1 MKSILSL
8 ALAFSVT
15 AAVQAQNLELNKGDH
30 ICIVGNTLAERM
42 QFFGHLEARLT
53 SRFADQQLVFRN
65 LGYAGDEVTTRLRSM
80 DFGTPDQ
87 WLAGDSP
94 VPQPQKLNAGAP
106 VRKNRF
112 ELTGTKADVIFAF
125 FGYNEAQAGEAG
137 LAKFKADLDAW
148 LKHTLAQKYNG
159 RSTPRVVLF
168 SPIAHENLQDPNL
181 PNGQENN
188 ARLKLYTAA
197 MAEVAKSNNV
207 RFIDLF
213 TPIAEL
219 FADVRAPHT
228 INGIHLNEHGDAMVA
243 WIIESALFPDGP
255 QFKRDAAALE
265 RLRQAINDKNFYW
278 YHRYRATDGYS
289 TFGDRAFLKFTAG
302 QSNYEVV
309 QRELEILDLKTANR
323 DKAVWAVARGG
334 QYQPVD
340 DNLPELIPVVTNLPG
355 PLPGGKHVFAGA
367 EQAIGQMTVHKG
379 MKVNLFAAEEDFQEL
394 INPVQ
399 MAFDTKGRL
408 WVAVWPTYPHW
419 NPTEKMNDKL
429 LIFEDTNADG
439 RADKVKAFADDLHN
453 PTGFEFWGG
462 GVIVAM
468 APQLLFLKDTDG
480 DDKADVR
487 QILLT
492 GLDTADT
499 HHTANSFT
507 LDPGGALY
515 FQEGTFHHTQV
526 ETPWGAPRRVANG
539 AVFRYE
545 PRAQKFDVY
554 VSFGFANPHGHVFD
568 RWGQDIV
575 VDGTGA
581 VPTHG
586 TLFSGHVNFPAKH
599 ARPPQVYQQRTRPC
613 PGLEYLVSRHFP
625 DDMQGN
631 LLVPNV
637 IGFQGILQYKM
648 QDKDSSFTA
657 VEVEPIVSSSD
668 PKFRPSDVEMGPDG
682 AIYFTDWYNPIIGHM
697 QHNLRDPNRNKT
709 YGRVYRV
716 TYEGREL
723 LKPVPIAGQSVANL
737 LDLLKEHE
745 DRVRYRARIELSARD
760 SAEVVAATQKWLAA
774 QDSKAAG
781 YEHLAMEALWL
792 HQHHN
797 MVNTSLLERMLH
809 SPDFNARAAAVKV
822 LVAWRDR
829 VSNSLDLLRTAAADE
844 HPRVR
849 LEAVRAAS
857 FFTVPEAVEIPL
869 IAAEKPADVYID
881 FVRGETMKTLDP
893 IVKEA
898 IDSGRKIEFASDVG
912 ARYFLRNVSTEQLLK
927 EARSRPVF
935 LEMLYRP
942 GLQDEQRLEAVKGLA
957 SLDKKSELAVVI
969 DAIKVIDAKESNVDV
984 SVVFDLVRQL
994 TGRRASELATARA
1007 ELEKLATS
1015 GKQPVLRQIGFV
1027 SLLAVDGSLDPAW
1040 KLANVSPKAL
1050 QDFVSAMP
1058 LVSDPTVRA
1067 ALYERIVPL
1076 LDGLPAS
1083 LAARGGK
1090 GTLGRY
1096 VRVELP
1102 GRGTLTLAE
1111 VEVMS
1116 DGVNV
1121 ARKGRA
1127 SQKNTAH
1134 GGVASRAIDGN
1145 KSGSYGDGGQTHSEE
1160 NTGRPYW
1167 EVDLGEETPI
1177 DEIVIYNRTDG
1188 DLGRRLNSF
1197 TLSVLDGG
1205 RQESFKRQDI
1215 PAPPTSARFELS
1227 GGGPAATIRR
1237 TAMIALT
1244 QVRGKEAETFER
1256 LAKFVAS
1263 GEDRLAA
1270 IRALQRVPAS
1280 YWAKDQARP
1289 LFDAVIADIKKTPVT
1304 QRTSP
1309 ASLDALEFAN
1319 LLVALLPAADAKP
1332 LKAELAE
1339 LGVRII
1345 RIGTVFEKMAYDK
1358 DVIVVRAGKP
1368 VEFVLENTDLMPHNF
1383 VIVRP
1388 GSLEEIGLFSE
1399 ANAQKP
1405 EFAVRQFVPNLPTV
1419 LAGSK
1424 LLQPRESQRLSFNV
1438 PNEPGVY
1445 PYVCTYPGHWRRM
1458 YGALYVVADLDE
1470 YEANPEAY
1478 LAANPLPIKDDLLK
1492 DRRPRTEWKYDEL
1505 APALAELSQ
1514 GRSHAGGKQM
1524 FTVAACVACH
1534 KLENVGNQFG
1544 PELIQLDPK
1553 WQPADVLKEMLDPSA
1568 KINEKFQTSVFRLDS
1583 GQTITGLVVEETPTA
1598 YRVIENPLA
1607 KAVPVELKKAEIVN
1621 QKKSPISL
1629 MPKGLL
1635 DKLTREEILDL
1646 VAYVVAK
1653 GDKSNAIY
1661 AGGAGGHGHGG
1672 HGHGGHGH

>member
-1 MKSILSL
+1 MEGPIYGTFPLSIIALAMKRTLSL
-8 ALAFSVT
+8 LLVLFAT
-15 AAVQAQNLELNKGDH
+15 AVVQAQNFEFKKGDH

-42 QFFGHLEARLT
+42 QFFGNLETRLT
-53 SRFADQQLVFRN
+53 SRLADHDLVFRN
-65 LGYAGDEVTTRLRSM
+65 LGFSGDEITTRLRSM

-87 WLAGDSP
+87 WLAGEAP
-94 VPQPQKLNAGAP
+94 VPQPSKLSPGAP
-106 VRKNRF
+106 VQKNRF
-112 ELTGTKADVIFAF
+112 EHAGTKADVIFAF

-137 LAKFKADLDAW
+137 LAKFKQDLDAW
-148 LKHTLAQKYNG
+148 LKHTLAKKYNG
-159 RSTPRVVLF
+159 KSAPRVVLF
-168 SPIAHENLQDPNL
+168 SPIAHENLEDPNL
-181 PNGQENN
+181 PDGQEDN
-188 ARLKLYTAA
+188 ARLKRYTSA
-197 MAEVAKSNNV
+197 MAEVAKVNGV
-207 RFIDLF
+207 RFVDLF
-213 TPIAEL
+213 APTAEL
-219 FADVRAPHT
+219 FAAANAPHT
-228 INGIHLNEHGDAMVA
+228 INGIHLNERGDAAVA
-243 WIIESALFPDGP
+243 VFIENALFPDGE
-255 QFKRDAAALE
+255 QIKQDAAAIE

-289 TFGDRAFLKFTAG
+289 TFGDRAFLRFTGG
-302 QSNYEVV
+302 QSNYEVG

-323 DKAVWAVARGG
+323 DKAVWSVARGG
-334 QYQPVD
+334 QYKPVD
-340 DNLPELIPVVTNLPG
+340 DNLPDEIPVITNLPG
-355 PLPGGKHVFAGA
+355 PLPGGKHVFLGA
-367 EQAIGQMTVHKG
+367 EEAIGRMTVHKG
-379 MKVNLFAAEEDFQEL
+379 MKVNLFAAEEEFKDL

-419 NPTEKMNDKL
+419 NPMQTMNDKL
-429 LIFEDTNADG
+429 LILEDTN
-439 RADKVKAFADDLHN
+439 
-453 PTGFEFWGG
+453 
-462 GVIVAM
+462 
-468 APQLLFLKDTDG
+468 G
-480 DDKADVR
+480 DDVADVR

-507 LDPGGALY
+507 FDPGGALY

-568 RWGQDIV
+568 GWGQDIV

-586 TLFSGHVNFPAKH
+586 TLFSGHVNFPQKH

-613 PGLEYLVSRHFP
+613 PGLEYLTSRHFP
-625 DDMQGN
+625 DEFQGN

-648 QDKDSSFTA
+648 KDEGSSFGA

-682 AIYFTDWYNPIIGHM
+682 AIYFTDWHNPIIGHM

-716 TYEGREL
+716 TYEGRPL
-723 LKPVPIAGQSVANL
+723 LAPPAIAGQPIEKL
-737 LDLLKEHE
+737 LDLLKEPE

-760 SAEVVAATQKWLAA
+760 TGEVIAATQKWLASL
-774 QDSKAAG
+774 DNSAAN
-781 YEHLAMEALWL
+781 YEHLAMETLWL
-792 HQHHN
+792 HQQHN
-797 MVNTSLLERMLH
+797 VVNTSLLERMLR
-809 SPDFNARAAAVKV
+809 SPDFHARSSAVKV

-829 VSNSLDLLRTAAADE
+829 VSNALDLLRTAAADE

-869 IAAEKPADVYID
+869 IAAERPADVYID

-893 IVKEA
+893 ILKGA
-898 IDSGRKIEFASDVG
+898 IDGGRKIEFATDVG
-912 ARYFLRNVSTEQLLK
+912 ARYFLRNMSTEQLLK
-927 EARSRPVF
+927 EARTRPVF
-935 LEMLYRP
+935 LEMLYRA
-942 GLQDEQRLEAVKGLA
+942 GLQDEQRREAVRGLA
-957 SLDKKSELAVVI
+957 ALDKKGELAIVM
-969 DAIKVIDAKESNVDV
+969 DAIKVLDAKEANVDV

-1015 GKQPVLRQIGFV
+1015 GKQPVFRQIGFV
-1027 SLLAVDGSLDPAW
+1027 SLTSIDGTVDEAW
-1040 KLANVSPKAL
+1040 RLANRSPKAL

-1058 LVSDPTVRA
+1058 LIPDPTMRA
-1067 ALYERIVPL
+1067 ALYERVVPL
-1076 LDGLPAS
+1076 LDGLPKALAS
-1083 LAARGGK
+1083 DGGK
-1090 GTLGRY
+1090 GTVGRY

-1111 VEVMS
+1111 VEVIS
-1116 DGVNV
+1116 GGANV

-1134 GGVASRAIDGN
+1134 GGDASRAIDGN
-1145 KSGSYGDGGQTHSEE
+1145 KSGAFGDAGQTHTEE

-1167 EVDLGEETPI
+1167 EVDLGEEMPI

-1188 DLGRRLNSF
+1188 DLGSRLNSF
-1197 TLSVLDGG
+1197 TLLVLDNSRG
-1205 RQESFKRQDI
+1205 ETFKQLDI
-1215 PAPPTSARFELS
+1215 PAPAKSKSFELA

-1237 TAMIALT
+1237 SAMNALT
-1244 QVRGKEAETFER
+1244 QVRGKEPDAFGL
-1256 LAKFVAS
+1256 LAKFVTS

-1270 IRALQRVPAS
+1270 MRALQKIPRT
-1280 YWAKDQARP
+1280 YWPKDQAQA
-1289 LFDAVIADIKKTPVT
+1289 LLDVVIADIKKTPVAD
-1304 QRTSP
+1304 RTSP
-1309 ASLDALEFAN
+1309 AALDAMEFADT
-1319 LLVALLPAADAKP
+1319 LVALLPAADAKP
-1332 LKAELAE
+1332 LRAELAE
-1339 LGVRII
+1339 LGVRVI
-1345 RIGTVFEKMAYDK
+1345 RIGTVFEKMSYDK
-1358 DVIVVRAGKP
+1358 DVVVVRAGKP

-1388 GSLEEIGLFSE
+1388 GSLEEMGLYSE

-1405 EFAVRQFVPNLPTV
+1405 EFAIRQFVPNSDKV

-1424 LLQPRESQRLSFNV
+1424 LMQPRESQRLSFNV
-1438 PNEPGVY
+1438 PSEPGVY

-1478 LAANPLPIKDDLLK
+1478 LAANALPVKDALLK

-1505 APALAELSQ
+1505 AAALAELSQ

-1524 FTVAACVACH
+1524 FTVASCVSCH
-1534 KLENVGNQFG
+1534 KLENTGNQFG
-1544 PELIQLDPK
+1544 PELTKLDDK
-1553 WQPADVLKEMLDPSA
+1553 WQPADILKEMLEPSA
-1568 KINEKFQTSVFRLDS
+1568 KINEKFQTSVFMLDS
-1583 GQTITGLVVEETPTA
+1583 GQTITGLVVEETPA
-1598 YRVIENPLA
+1598 IYKVIENPLA
-1607 KAVPVELKKAEIVN
+1607 KAVPIEVKKSEIVN

-1653 GDKSNAIY
+1653 GDKANAIY
-1661 AGGAGGHGHGG
+1661 SGGGAHAHGG
-1672 HGHGGHGH
+1672 HGH

>member
-1 MKSILSL
+1 MKSTLSL
-8 ALAFSVT
+8 VLVSCF
-15 AAVQAQNLELNKGDH
+15 AVHATAQNLELHKGDH

-42 QFFGHLEARLT
+42 QFFGNLETRLT
-53 SRFADQQLVFRN
+53 SRLADQDLVFRN
-65 LGYAGDEVTTRLRSM
+65 LGYSADEITTRLRSM

-87 WLAGDSP
+87 WLAADAP
-94 VPQPQKLNAGAP
+94 VPQPQKLNADAP

-112 ELTGTKADVIFAF
+112 ELANTKADVILAF

-137 LAKFKADLDAW
+137 LAKFKQDLDAW

-159 RSTPRVVLF
+159 RSAPRIVLF
-168 SPIAHENLQDPNL
+168 SPIAHENLDDPNL
-181 PNGQENN
+181 PDGQEDN
-188 ARLKLYTAA
+188 ARLTLYTAA
-197 MAEVAKSNNV
+197 MADVAKTNEV
-207 RFIDLF
+207 RFVNLF
-213 TPIAEL
+213 TPTTAL
-219 FADVRAPHT
+219 FASSSAPHT

-243 WIIESALFPDGP
+243 GMIEDALFPDGP
-255 QFKRDAAALE
+255 RLKRDAAALE

-278 YHRYRATDGYS
+278 YHRYRTTDGYS
-289 TFGDRAFLKFTAG
+289 TYGDRAFLKFTGG

-309 QRELEILDLKTANR
+309 QRELEMLDLKTANR
-323 DKAVWAVARGG
+323 DKSVWAVARGG
-334 QYQPVD
+334 EYKPVD
-340 DNLPELIPVVTNLPG
+340 DNLPAEIPVVTNLPG
-355 PLPGGKHVFAGA
+355 PLPGGKHVFLGA
-367 EQAIGQMTVHKG
+367 EEAISRMTIHKG
-379 MKVNLFAAEEDFQEL
+379 MKVNLFAAEEEFKEL

-399 MAFDTKGRL
+399 MAFDPKGRL

-419 NPTEKMNDKL
+419 KPTEPMNDKL
-429 LIFEDTNADG
+429 LIFEDTNGDG
-439 RADKVKAFADDLHN
+439 RADRVKTFADDLHN

-468 APQLLFLKDTDG
+468 APQLLFFKDTNG
-480 DDKADVR
+480 DDVADVR
-487 QILLT
+487 EILLT

-586 TLFSGHVNFPAKH
+586 TLFSGHVNFPDKH

-625 DDMQGN
+625 DEFQGN

-668 PKFRPSDVEMGPDG
+668 PKFRPADVEMGPDG
-682 AIYFTDWYNPIIGHM
+682 AIYFTDWHNPIIGHM

-716 TYEGREL
+716 TYEGRPL
-723 LKPVPIAGQSVANL
+723 LTPVAIAGEPIEKL
-737 LDLLKEHE
+737 LDVLKEPE
-745 DRVRYRARIELSARD
+745 DRVLYRARIELSGRD
-760 SAEVVAATQKWLAA
+760 SGEVVAATQKWLAA
-774 QDSKAAG
+774 LDKSMPS

-797 MVNTSLLERMLH
+797 VVNTALLEQMLQ
-809 SPDFNARAAAVKV
+809 SPDFHVRAAAVRV

-829 VSNSLDLLRTAAADE
+829 VSNALELLRTAAADE

-869 IAAEKPADVYID
+869 LAVEKPADMYIE

-893 IVKEA
+893 ILKDA
-898 IDSGRKIEFASDVG
+898 IQSGRKIEFATDVG
-912 ARYFLRNVSTEQLLK
+912 ARYFLRSVSTEQLLK
-927 EARSRPVF
+927 EARTRPVF

-942 GLQDEQRLEAVKGLA
+942 GLQDEQRREAVRGLA
-957 SLDKKSELAVVI
+957 TLDKKSELAVVM
-969 DAIKVIDAKESNVDV
+969 DAIRVLDAKESSVEV

-994 TGRRASELATARA
+994 TGRPASELVTARA

-1015 GKQPVLRQIGFV
+1015 GKQPLFRQIGFV
-1027 SLLAVDGSLDPAW
+1027 SLLSVDGSLDPAW
-1040 KLANVSPKAL
+1040 KLANTSPKAL

-1058 LVSDPTVRA
+1058 LISDPTVRA
-1067 ALYERIVPL
+1067 ALYEKIVPL
-1076 LDGLPAS
+1076 LDGLPPS
-1083 LAARGGK
+1083 LAAGGGK

-1096 VRVELP
+1096 VRIELP

-1116 DGVNV
+1116 GGVNI

-1134 GGVASRAIDGN
+1134 GGDASKAIDGK
-1145 KSGSYGDGGQTHSEE
+1145 KSGSYGDGGQTHTEE

-1167 EVDLGEETPI
+1167 EVDLGEDLPI
-1177 DEIVIYNRTDG
+1177 DEVVIYNRTDA
-1188 DLGRRLNSF
+1188 DLGKRLSSF
-1197 TLSVLDGG
+1197 TLSILDKS
-1205 RQESFKRQDI
+1205 RQATFKQQDI
-1215 PAPPTSARFELS
+1215 PAPATSARFELA

-1237 TAMIALT
+1237 AAMVALT
-1244 QVRGKEAETFER
+1244 QVRGKEDDAFGL
-1256 LAKFVAS
+1256 LARFVAS
-1263 GEDRLAA
+1263 GDDRLAA
-1270 IRALQRVPAS
+1270 IRALQKIPPA
-1280 YWAKDQARP
+1280 YWVKDQARP
-1289 LFDAVIADIKKTPVT
+1289 LYDTVIADIRKTPVAE
-1304 QRTSP
+1304 RTSP
-1309 ASLDALEFAN
+1309 AALDALEFAST
-1319 LLVALLPAADAKP
+1319 LVALLPAADAKA
-1332 LKAELAE
+1332 LRVELAE
-1339 LGVRII
+1339 LGVRVI
-1345 RIGTVFEKMAYDK
+1345 RIGTVFEKMTYDK

-1388 GSLEEIGLFSE
+1388 GSLEEVGLFSE

-1405 EFAVRQFVPNLPTV
+1405 EFALRQFVPNLPAV

-1424 LLQPRESQRLSFNV
+1424 LMQPRESQRLSFNV
-1438 PNEPGVY
+1438 PSEPGVY
-1445 PYVCTYPGHWRRM
+1445 PFVCTYPGHWRRM

-1478 LAANPLPIKDDLLK
+1478 LAASPLPIKDALLK

-1505 APALAELSQ
+1505 ASALAELKE
-1514 GRSHAGGKQM
+1514 GRSHAHGKQM

-1534 KLENVGNQFG
+1534 KLENIGNQFG
-1544 PELIQLDPK
+1544 PELIKLDPK
-1553 WQPADVLKEMLDPSA
+1553 WQPADILKEMLEPSA
-1568 KINEKFQTSVFRLDS
+1568 KINEKFQTSVFQLDS
-1583 GQTITGLVVEETPTA
+1583 GQTISGLVVEESPTA
-1598 YRVIENPLA
+1598 YKVIENPLA
-1607 KAVPVELKKAEIVN
+1607 KAVPIEVQKAEIVN

-1646 VAYVVAK
+1646 VAYVFSK
-1653 GDKSNAIY
+1653 GDKANPIY
-1661 AGGAGGHGHGG
+1661 SASGAGHGHGG
-1672 HGHGGHGH
+1672 HGH

>member
-1 MKSILSL
+1 MTLTRTI
-8 ALAFSVT
+8 ALLFVVIVATVT
-15 AAVQAQNLELNKGDH
+15 QAQTFELQKGDH
-30 ICIVGNTLAERM
+30 ICLVGNTLAERM
-42 QFFGHLEARLT
+42 QFFGNLEARLT
-53 SRFADQQLVFRN
+53 SRLADHDLVFRN
-65 LGYAGDEVTTRLRSM
+65 LGYSADELTTRLRSM

-87 WLAGDSP
+87 WLAADAP
-94 VPQPQKLNAGAP
+94 VPQPNKLNSEAP

-112 ELTGTKADVIFAF
+112 ELANTKADVIFAF

-137 LAKFKADLDAW
+137 LSKFKQDLDAW
-148 LKHTLAQKYNG
+148 LKHSLGHKYNG
-159 RSTPRVVLF
+159 KSAPRIVLF
-168 SPIAHENLQDPNL
+168 SPIAHEDLSDPNL
-181 PNGQENN
+181 PDGQDNN
-188 ARLKLYTAA
+188 ARLKLYSAAMGDVAKANGVRFVDLFAPTAA
-197 MAEVAKSNNV
+197 M
-207 RFIDLF
+207 
-213 TPIAEL
+213 
-219 FADVRAPHT
+219 FAAASAPHT

-243 WIIESALFPDGP
+243 AIIENALFPDGP
-255 QFKRDAAALE
+255 KLKRDAAALE
-265 RLRQAINDKNFYW
+265 RLRQAINDKSFYW

-309 QRELEILDLKTANR
+309 QRELEMLDLKTSNR

-334 QYQPVD
+334 EYKPVD
-340 DNLPELIPVVTNLPG
+340 DNLPAEIPVVSNLPG
-355 PLPGGKHVFAGA
+355 PLPGGKHVFLGA
-367 EQAIGQMTVHKG
+367 EEAIGRLTVHKG
-379 MKVNLFAAEEDFQEL
+379 MKVNLFAAEEEFKEL

-419 NPTEKMNDKL
+419 KPTEPMNDKL
-429 LIFEDTNADG
+429 LIFEDTNGDG
-439 RADKVKAFADDLHN
+439 RADNVKTFADDLHN

-468 APQLLFLKDTDG
+468 APRLLFLKDTDG
-480 DDKADVR
+480 DDVADVR

-545 PRAQKFDVY
+545 PRAHKFDVY

-568 RWGQDIV
+568 GWGQDIV

-586 TLFSGHVNFPAKH
+586 TLFSGHVNYPQKH

-625 DDMQGN
+625 DELQGN

-637 IGFQGILQYKM
+637 IGFQGILQYKV

-668 PKFRPSDVEMGPDG
+668 PKFRPSDLEIGPDG
-682 AIYFTDWYNPIIGHM
+682 AIYFTDWHNPIIGHM

-716 TYEGREL
+716 TYEGRPL
-723 LKPVPIAGQSVANL
+723 LKPAPIAGEPIEKL
-737 LDLLKEHE
+737 LDRLKEPE
-745 DRVRYRARIELSARD
+745 DRFRYRAKIELSGRD
-760 SAEVVAATQKWLAA
+760 TAEVVAATQKWLVAL
-774 QDSKAAG
+774 DKATPN
-781 YEHLAMEALWL
+781 YEHLAMEALWV

-797 MVNTSLLERMLH
+797 VVNTALLERMLK
-809 SPDFNARAAAVKV
+809 SPDFRARAAAVKV
-822 LVAWRDR
+822 LVAWCDR

-869 IAAEKPADVYID
+869 IAAEKPADIYID
-881 FVRGETMKTLDP
+881 FVRGETMKTLGP
-893 IVKEA
+893 ILKEA
-898 IDSGRKIEFASDVG
+898 IDGGRKIEFASDVG
-912 ARYFLRNVSTEQLLK
+912 ARYFLRNMSTDQLLK
-927 EARSRPVF
+927 EARTRPVF

-942 GLQDEQRLEAVKGLA
+942 GLLDEQRREAVRGLA
-957 SLDKKSELAVVI
+957 GLDKKSELAVVM
-969 DAIKVIDAKESNVDV
+969 DAIQVLDAKESNVDV

-994 TGRRASELATARA
+994 TSRRASELATARA

-1015 GKQPVLRQIGFV
+1015 GKQQVFRQIGFV
-1027 SLLAVDGSLDPAW
+1027 SLLSVDGSLDQAW
-1040 KLANVSPKAL
+1040 KLANTSPKAL

-1058 LVSDPTVRA
+1058 LISDPTVRA
-1067 ALYERIVPL
+1067 SLFEKIVPL

-1083 LAARGGK
+1083 LAADGGK

-1096 VRVELP
+1096 VRIELP

-1111 VEVMS
+1111 VEVFS
-1116 DGVNV
+1116 GGGNV

-1127 SQKNTAH
+1127 SQKNTAS
-1134 GGVASRAIDGN
+1134 GGSANRAIDGN
-1145 KSGSYGDGGQTHSEE
+1145 KSGSWGDGGQTHTEE

-1167 EVDLGEETPI
+1167 EVDLGEEMPI

-1188 DLGRRLNSF
+1188 DLGKRLSSF
-1197 TLSVLDGG
+1197 TLTVLDNS
-1205 RQESFKRQDI
+1205 RQQTFTRKDI
-1215 PAPPTSARFELS
+1215 PAPEKSARFELA
-1227 GGGPAATIRR
+1227 GGGPAAAIRR
-1237 TAMIALT
+1237 VAMSALT
-1244 QVRGKEAETFER
+1244 QVRGKEVEAFG
-1256 LAKFVAS
+1256 LLSKFVAS

-1270 IRALQRVPAS
+1270 IRALQKIPPT

-1289 LFDAVIADIKKTPVT
+1289 LLDAVIADVKKSPVAD
-1304 QRTSP
+1304 RTSP

-1319 LLVALLPAADAKP
+1319 SLVILLPAADAKSVR
-1332 LKAELAE
+1332 AELSE
-1339 LGVRII
+1339 LGVRVI
-1345 RIGTVFEKMAYDK
+1345 RIGTVFEKMSYDK
-1358 DVIVVRAGKP
+1358 DVVVVRAGKP

-1383 VIVRP
+1383 VIVKP
-1388 GSLEEIGLFSE
+1388 GSLEEIGLYSE
-1399 ANAQKP
+1399 ASAQQP
-1405 EFAVRQFVPNLPTV
+1405 EFAVRQFVPNSPAV

-1424 LLQPRESQRLSFNV
+1424 LMQPRESQRLSFNV
-1438 PNEPGVY
+1438 PSEPGVY
-1445 PYVCTYPGHWRRM
+1445 PFVCTYPGHWRRM
-1458 YGALYVVADLDE
+1458 YGALYVVADLDQ
-1470 YEANPEAY
+1470 YEANPDGY
-1478 LAANPLPIKDDLLK
+1478 LAANPLPIKDALLK

-1505 APALAELSQ
+1505 ASALAELPQ
-1514 GRSHAGGKQM
+1514 GRSHAHGKQM
-1524 FTVAACVACH
+1524 FAVAACVACH

-1544 PELIQLDPK
+1544 PELTKLDPK
-1553 WQPADVLKEMLDPSA
+1553 WQAADVLKEMLDPSA
-1568 KINEKFQTSVFRLDS
+1568 KINEKFQTSVFLLDS

-1598 YRVIENPLA
+1598 YKVVENPLA
-1607 KAVPVELKKAEIVN
+1607 KAIPSEVKKDEIVN

-1646 VAYVVAK
+1646 VAYIVAK
-1653 GDKSNAIY
+1653 GDKANPIY
-1661 AGGAGGHGHGG
+1661 SGARAAHGHGG
-1672 HGHGGHGH
+1672 HGH

>member
-1 MKSILSL
+1 MKRTLSVL
-8 ALAFSVT
+8 LVLLSAVT
-15 AAVQAQNLELNKGDH
+15 VQAQNLELNKGDH
-30 ICIVGNTLAERM
+30 ICLVGNTLAERM
-42 QFFGHLEARLT
+42 QFFGNLETRLT
-53 SRFADQQLVFRN
+53 SRLADQELVFRN
-65 LGYAGDEVTTRLRSM
+65 LGYAADEITTRLRSM

-87 WLAGDSP
+87 WLAADAP
-94 VPQPQKLNAGAP
+94 VPQPSKLNAGAP
-106 VRKNRF
+106 VQKNRF
-112 ELTGTKADVIFAF
+112 ERAGTKADVIFAF

-137 LAKFKADLDAW
+137 LAKFKQELDGW

-159 RSTPRVVLF
+159 ESPPRIVLF
-168 SPIAHENLQDPNL
+168 SPIAHENLGDPNL
-181 PNGQENN
+181 PDGQEDNV
-188 ARLKLYTAA
+188 RLKLYTAA
-197 MAEVAKSNNV
+197 MAKVAKANGV
-207 RFIDLF
+207 RFVDLF
-213 TPIAEL
+213 APTAAM
-219 FADVRAPHT
+219 FASANAPHT

-243 WIIESALFPDGP
+243 AIIEDALFPDGP
-255 QFKRDAAALE
+255 KLKRDAAALE

-289 TFGDRAFLKFTAG
+289 TFGDRAFLKFTDG

-334 QYQPVD
+334 EYKPVD
-340 DNLPELIPVVTNLPG
+340 DNLPDEIPVITNLPG
-355 PLPGGKHVFAGA
+355 PLPGGKHVFLGA
-367 EQAIGQMTVHKG
+367 EDAIGRMTVHKG
-379 MKVNLFAAEEDFQEL
+379 MKVNLFAAEEEFKDL

-399 MAFDTKGRL
+399 MSFDTKGRL

-419 NPTEKMNDKL
+419 NPLQPMNDKL
-429 LIFEDTNADG
+429 LILEDTNGDG
-439 RADKVKAFADDLHN
+439 RADKAKAFADNLHN

-468 APQLLFLKDTDG
+468 APQLLFLKDTNG
-480 DDKADVR
+480 DDVADVR

-492 GLDTADT
+492 GMDTADT
-499 HHTANSFT
+499 HHTSNSFT

-568 RWGQDIV
+568 GWGQDIV

-586 TLFSGHVNFPAKH
+586 TLFSGHVNYPQKH
-599 ARPPQVYQQRTRPC
+599 SRPPQVYQQRTRPC
-613 PGLEYLVSRHFP
+613 PGLEYLTSRHFP
-625 DDMQGN
+625 DELQGN

-648 QDKDSSFTA
+648 KDEGSSFGA
-657 VEVEPIVSSSD
+657 VEVEPIVYSSD
-668 PKFRPSDVEMGPDG
+668 PNFRPADVEMGPDG
-682 AIYFTDWYNPIIGHM
+682 AIYFTDWHNPIIGHM

-716 TYEGREL
+716 TYEGRPL
-723 LKPVPIAGQSVANL
+723 LTPAPIAGQPIEKL
-737 LDLLKEHE
+737 LDLLKEPE

-760 SAEVVAATQKWLAA
+760 TSEVIAATQKWLASL
-774 QDSKAAG
+774 DKSAAN

-792 HQHHN
+792 HQQHN
-797 MVNTSLLERMLH
+797 VVNTALLERMLQ
-809 SPDFNARAAAVKV
+809 SPDFHARAAAVRV

-829 VSNSLDLLRTAAADE
+829 VSNALELLRTAAADE

-869 IAAEKPADVYID
+869 IAGERPADIYID
-881 FVRGETMKTLDP
+881 FVRGETMNTLDP
-893 IVKEA
+893 ILKDA
-898 IDSGRKIEFASDVG
+898 INGGRKIEFATDVG
-912 ARYFLRNVSTEQLLK
+912 ARYFLKNMSTEQLLK
-927 EARSRPVF
+927 EARTRPVF

-942 GLQDEQRLEAVKGLA
+942 GLQDEQRHEAVRGLA
-957 SLDKKSELAVVI
+957 GLDKKSELAVVM
-969 DAIKVIDAKESNVDV
+969 DAIKVLDAKEANVET

-994 TGRRASELATARA
+994 TGRRASELVTARA

-1015 GKQPVLRQIGFV
+1015 GKQPIFRQIGFV
-1027 SLLAVDGSLDPAW
+1027 SLASIDGSVDQAW
-1040 KLANVSPKAL
+1040 KLANRSPKAL

-1058 LVSDPTVRA
+1058 LISDPTLRA
-1067 ALYERIVPL
+1067 ALYDRVVPL
-1076 LDGLPAS
+1076 LGGLPAS
-1083 LAARGGK
+1083 LAAGGGK
-1090 GTLGRY
+1090 STLGRY
-1096 VRVELP
+1096 VRIELP

-1116 DGVNV
+1116 GGVNV

-1134 GGVASRAIDGN
+1134 GGDASKAIDGN
-1145 KSGSYGDGGQTHSEE
+1145 KSGSYGDGGQTHTEE

-1167 EVDLGEETPI
+1167 EIDLGEEMPI
-1177 DEIVIYNRTDG
+1177 DEVVIYNRTDS
-1188 DLGRRLNSF
+1188 DLGKRLNSF
-1197 TLSVLDGG
+1197 TLSVLDNS
-1205 RQESFKRQDI
+1205 RNETFKQQDL
-1215 PAPPTSARFELS
+1215 PAPQKSAKFELA
-1227 GGGPAATIRR
+1227 GGGPGATIRR
-1237 TAMIALT
+1237 VAMNALT
-1244 QVRGKEAETFER
+1244 QVRGKEPETFGL
-1256 LAKFVAS
+1256 LAKFLAS

-1270 IRALQRVPAS
+1270 MRALQKIPRT
-1280 YWAKDQARP
+1280 YWPKDQARP
-1289 LFDAVIADIKKTPVT
+1289 LLDVVIADIKKTPVAE
-1304 QRTSP
+1304 RTTP
-1309 ASLDALEFAN
+1309 AALDAMEFADT
-1319 LLVALLPAADAKP
+1319 LVALLPAADAKP
-1332 LKAELAE
+1332 LRAELAE
-1339 LGVRII
+1339 LGVRVI
-1345 RIGTVFEKMAYDK
+1345 RIGTVFEKMTYDK
-1358 DVIVVRAGKP
+1358 DVVVVRAGKQ

-1383 VIVRP
+1383 VVLKP
-1388 GSLEEIGLFSE
+1388 GSLEEMGLYSE

-1405 EFAVRQFVPNLPTV
+1405 EFALRQFVPNSPNV

-1424 LLQPRESQRLSFNV
+1424 LMQPRESQRLSFNV
-1438 PNEPGVY
+1438 PSEPGVY

-1478 LAANPLPIKDDLLK
+1478 LAANTLPIKDALLK
-1492 DRRPRTEWKYDEL
+1492 DRRPRTEWKYEEL

-1514 GRSHAGGKQM
+1514 GRSHANGKQM
-1524 FTVAACVACH
+1524 FTVASCVSCH
-1534 KLENVGNQFG
+1534 KLENTGNQFG
-1544 PELIQLDPK
+1544 PELTKLDPK
-1553 WQPADVLKEMLDPSA
+1553 WQPADILKEMLEPSA

-1583 GQTITGLVVEETPTA
+1583 GQTITGLVIEETPTI
-1598 YRVIENPLA
+1598 YKVIENPLA
-1607 KAVPVELKKAEIVN
+1607 KTVPIEVKKAEIVN

-1653 GDKSNAIY
+1653 GDKANAVY
-1661 AGGAGGHGHGG
+1661 SGSGAHVHGH
-1672 HGHGGHGH
+1672 